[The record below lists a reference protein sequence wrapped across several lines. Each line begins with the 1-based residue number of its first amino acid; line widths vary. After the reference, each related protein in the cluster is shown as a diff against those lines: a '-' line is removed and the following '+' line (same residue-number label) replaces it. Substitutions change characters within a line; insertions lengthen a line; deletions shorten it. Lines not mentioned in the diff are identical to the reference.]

1 MKWLGN
7 LRYPPEDMSD
17 LSDCEWLESL
27 RAYYG
32 DENICFFRPKAGGVP
47 WRSASEW
54 EARGM
59 LGVYL
64 K

>member
-1 MKWLGN
+1 MQWLGN
-7 LRYPPEDMSD
+7 VKYPPEDMTD
-17 LSDCEWLESL
+17 LSDAEWVKAL
-27 RAYYG
+27 REKYG
-32 DENICFFRPKAGGVP
+32 DDRICFYRPQSGGVP

-54 EARGM
+54 EARGL